1 MKVILGKP
9 PTWRWYSNFLFNT
22 FGYSPK
28 SKEVISIDSW
38 DTWSLDHTV
47 STIMVPLL
55 KQLKAT
61 THGCPIVDMCD
72 RPEHLIGTIPK
83 EPHVTDEFWE
93 ESWDWVL
100 DEMIFAHE
108 SKLDDWERQFFSGE
122 SDWVFEEGPEGRRYM
137 IEGPNHTL
145 EIDQKG
151 MKAYQERISNGFR
164 LFGKYY
170 EGLWD

>member
-1 MKVILGKP
+1 VKVILGRP
-9 PTWRWYSNFLFNT
+9 PKWRWYSNFLFST

-28 SKEVISIDSW
+28 AKEVISIDSW

-61 THGCPIVDMCD
+61 KHGCPIVDMCD

-108 SKLDDWERQFFSGE
+108 SKLDDWEEQFHSGE
-122 SDWVFEEGPEGRRYM
+122 VDRVFKDLENGYTEWLEVPSHTFKIDMKGR
-137 IEGPNHTL
+137 
-145 EIDQKG
+145 
-151 MKAYQERISNGFR
+151 KAYQDRISNGFR

-170 EGLWD
+170 ENLWY